1 MNVFE
6 KTGMAMLFLFSL
18 FFISVLNGQTTYN
31 NRIDYFNKPNLSTC
45 LLIENDTILVGV
57 NTWDSILTNDYKI
70 SILKMDIN
78 GNIISK
84 KSFKRDSMTFV
95 IGSNILKY
103 NNEYFIP
110 GPCGDYN
117 GNIYGAIYEFDSNLD
132 TIRNIIKVDTAF
144 YTYYTNLIKKGND
157 VYIFGAADSLAGP
170 AGYKFFLRKADSLGN
185 ILWEKKY
192 GTTITYRNQRNMD
205 TTHTNGF
212 VMCGFEQTSP
222 IGWGTSYIIKADSSG
237 NQLWTKSYG
246 FINTPYPSIVTSRTS
261 GYLIATNQIDST
273 YLSQSFVT
281 MKLYRINEN
290 GDTMWTKKIGVK
302 NNNFSPISVKQLPN
316 YDYII
321 SGANGIPHYDISGGL
336 VSDQLQGF
344 LCRIDSSGNVKWFN
358 NYKAN
363 SIVDT
368 TTQNYLFDVAQ
379 TNDGSFVSVGWVS
392 PVDGTTQDV
401 WVIKVDSMGCVIGG
415 CNTTVDVSNI
425 DIDESTF
432 NLYPNPANDFIDIET
447 DFKNCYFSVFDVTGK
462 LIFKEKIIQ
471 NKTRID
477 LSNYAN
483 GLYFI
488 QLQSDKH
495 MISKKFIKQ

>member
-1 MNVFE
+1 MNLLKKIE
-6 KTGMAMLFLFSL
+6 LALLLLFSL
-18 FFISVLNGQTTYN
+18 FINILNAQTTYN
-31 NRIDYFNKPNLSTC
+31 NRIDYFNKPNVSSC
-45 LLIENDTILVGV
+45 LLIDNDTILVGV
-57 NTWDSILTNDYKI
+57 NTQDSLLSVYKI

-132 TIRNIIKVDTAF
+132 TIRNIIKVDTSF
-144 YTYYTNLIKKGND
+144 YTYYTNLIKKGNN
-157 VYIFGAADSLAGP
+157 VYIFGAVDSLAGP

-205 TTHTNGF
+205 TTHSNGF

-222 IGWGTSYIIKADSSG
+222 YGWGTTRIIKADSLG
-237 NQLWTKSYG
+237 NQLWSKNYG
-246 FINTPYPSIVTSRTS
+246 NIDTYYPSIVTSKTS
-261 GYLIATNQIDST
+261 GYLIATNEIDST
-273 YLSQSFVT
+273 YLTSLYWMT
-281 MKLYRINEN
+281 MKLYRIDEN

-302 NNNFSPISVKQLPN
+302 DNNFSPISVKQLPN

-321 SGANGIPHYDISGGL
+321 SGANGIPHYDIGGGL

-344 LCRIDSSGNVKWFN
+344 LCRIDSSGNIKWFN

-363 SIVDT
+363 STVDT
-368 TTQNYLFDVAQ
+368 TTENYLFDVAQ
-379 TNDGSFVSVGWVS
+379 TNDGNFVSVGWVS
-392 PVDGTTQDV
+392 PVDGSTQDV
-401 WVIKVDSMGCVIGG
+401 WIIKVDSMGCIIGG
-415 CNTTVDVSNI
+415 CNSTVDVANI
-425 DIDESTF
+425 SDSEPEF
-432 NLYPNPANDFIDIET
+432 NIYPNPANDFIDIET
-447 DFKNCYFSVFDVTGK
+447 DFKNCYFSVFDITGK
-462 LIFKEKIIQ
+462 LILREKIVQ

-477 LSNYAN
+477 LSSYSN

-488 QLQSDKH
+488 QLQNAEK
-495 MISKKFIKQ
+495 ILSKKFIKQ